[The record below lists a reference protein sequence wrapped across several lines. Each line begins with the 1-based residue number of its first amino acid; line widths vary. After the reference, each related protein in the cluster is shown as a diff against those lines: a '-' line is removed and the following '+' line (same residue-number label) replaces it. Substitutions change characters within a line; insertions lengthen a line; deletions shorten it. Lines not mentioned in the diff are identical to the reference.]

1 MSKYLVQLGTSKTSP
16 QYSDNI
22 HLSQKWRVVIR
33 MYTVGDGLKAD
44 NANWNFGSEVVEN
57 FDSHASRSIPLY
69 CEGHELI
76 SNLSDFFVSS
86 NSVCYEIGCSTGT
99 LTYKLASQ
107 NSDKTGSR
115 FIGIDAEK
123 EMVQAARR
131 KIDPLPENI
140 EFIEDDILQIELEPA
155 DLIVSYYTVQFI
167 RPAERQRLIS
177 KLYDSLQW
185 GGALIMFEKVRGPD
199 ARFQDIL
206 TRLYDDYKL
215 DQGYSAEEIISKSRS
230 LKGVLEP
237 FSTQGNIDLLKR
249 AGFVDIMTLM
259 KQLCFEGFLAIK

>member
-1 MSKYLVQLGTSKTSP
+1 M
-16 QYSDNI
+16 N
-22 HLSQKWRVVIR
+22 
-33 MYTVGDGLKAD
+33 TVGDGLKAD
-44 NANWNFGSEVVEN
+44 NANWKFGSKVAEN
-57 FDSHASRSIPLY
+57 FDSHARKSIPHYSL
-69 CEGHELI
+69 GHELI
-76 SNLSDFFVSS
+76 ANLSDFFIAS

-99 LTYKLASQ
+99 LTYKLASH

-115 FIGIDAEK
+115 FIGIDLEK
-123 EMVQAARR
+123 SMIEAATR
-131 KIDPLPENI
+131 KSVPPPGNI
-140 EFIEDDILQIELEPA
+140 QFIQDDILQAELEPA
-155 DLIVSYYTVQFI
+155 DLIVAYYTIQFI

-177 KLYDSLQW
+177 KLFDSLRW

-249 AGFVDIMTLM
+249 AGFVDIMTVM
-259 KQLCFEGFLAIK
+259 KHLCFEGFLAIK

>member
-1 MSKYLVQLGTSKTSP
+1 MS
-16 QYSDNI
+16 
-22 HLSQKWRVVIR
+22 
-33 MYTVGDGLKAD
+33 TVGDGLKAK
-44 NANWNFGSEVVEN
+44 NANWKFGSKVAEK
-57 FDSHASRSIPLY
+57 FDLHARKSIPFY
-69 CEGHELI
+69 SEGHELI
-76 SNLSDFFVSS
+76 TNLSDFFITS

-99 LTYKLASQ
+99 LTYKLASH
-107 NSDKTGSR
+107 NAHKTGSR
-115 FIGIDAEK
+115 FIGVDIEN
-123 EMVQAARR
+123 EMIQAAS
-131 KIDPLPENI
+131 KKVKPLPEHI
-140 EFIEDDILQIELEPA
+140 EFIQDDILQINLEPA
-155 DLIVSYYTVQFI
+155 DLIVAYYTVQFI

-215 DQGYSAEEIISKSRS
+215 DQGYSPEEIISKSRS

-249 AGFVDIMTLM
+249 AGFVDIMTVM

>member
-1 MSKYLVQLGTSKTSP
+1 MP
-16 QYSDNI
+16 
-22 HLSQKWRVVIR
+22 
-33 MYTVGDGLKAD
+33 TVGDDLKAD

-69 CEGHELI
+69 SEGHDLI
-76 SNLSDFFVSS
+76 ANLSDFFVSS
-86 NSVCYEIGCSTGT
+86 NSVCYEIGCSTGS
-99 LTYKLASQ
+99 LTYKLASH

-115 FIGIDAEK
+115 FIGIDIEK
-123 EMVQAARR
+123 EMIQAARN
-131 KIDPLPENI
+131 KISPLPENI
-140 EFIEDDILQIELEPA
+140 EFVKDDILQIELEPA
-155 DLIVSYYTVQFI
+155 DLIVAYYTVQFI
-167 RPAERQRLIS
+167 RPSERQRLIS
-177 KLYDSLQW
+177 KLYDSLRW

-215 DQGYSAEEIISKSRS
+215 ERGYSAEEIISKSRS

-249 AGFVDIMTLM
+249 AGFVDIMTVM
-259 KQLCFEGFLAIK
+259 KHLCFEGFLAIK

>member
-1 MSKYLVQLGTSKTSP
+1 MHMS
-16 QYSDNI
+16 I
-22 HLSQKWRVVIR
+22 
-33 MYTVGDGLKAD
+33 VGDGLKAD
-44 NANWNFGSEVVEN
+44 NANWNFGSEVADS
-57 FDSHASRSIPLY
+57 FDTHASKSIPFY
-69 CEGHELI
+69 SEGHELI
-76 SNLSDFFVSS
+76 TNLSDFFISS

-99 LTYKLASQ
+99 LTYKLANH
-107 NSDKTGSR
+107 NSSKTGSR

-123 EMVQAARR
+123 KMIQAAR
-131 KIDPLPENI
+131 KKDNPLPGYI

-155 DLIVSYYTVQFI
+155 DLIVAYYTVQFI
-167 RPAERQRLIS
+167 RPSERQRLIS
-177 KLYDSLQW
+177 KLYECLQW

-206 TRLYDDYKL
+206 TRMYDDYKL

-249 AGFVDIMTLM
+249 AGFVDIMTMM
-259 KQLCFEGFLAIK
+259 KHLCFEGFLAIK

>member
-1 MSKYLVQLGTSKTSP
+1 MS
-16 QYSDNI
+16 
-22 HLSQKWRVVIR
+22 
-33 MYTVGDGLKAD
+33 TVGDGLNAE
-44 NANWNFGSEVVEN
+44 NANWKFGSKVAEN
-57 FDSHASRSIPLY
+57 FDSHIRKSIPHYL
-69 CEGHELI
+69 EGHELI
-76 SNLSDFFVSS
+76 TNLSDFFITS
-86 NSVCYEIGCSTGT
+86 NSVCYEIGCSTGS
-99 LTYKLASQ
+99 LAYKLASH

-131 KIDPLPENI
+131 KVNPLPENV

-167 RPAERQRLIS
+167 RPAERQKLIS
-177 KLYDSLQW
+177 KLYESLQW
-185 GGALIMFEKVRGPD
+185 GGALILFEKVRGPD

-215 DQGYSAEEIISKSRS
+215 DQGFSAEEIISKTRS

-237 FSTQGNIDLLKR
+237 FSTQGNLDLLKR
-249 AGFVDIMTLM
+249 AGFVDIMTVM
-259 KQLCFEGFLAIK
+259 KHLCFEGFLAIK

>member
-1 MSKYLVQLGTSKTSP
+1 
-16 QYSDNI
+16 
-22 HLSQKWRVVIR
+22 

-99 LTYKLASQ
+99 LTYKLASH

-115 FIGIDAEK
+115 FIGIDIEK
-123 EMVQAARR
+123 EMIQAARG
-131 KIDPLPENI
+131 KTEPLPDNV

-155 DLIVSYYTVQFI
+155 DLIASYYTVQFI

-177 KLYDSLQW
+177 KLYESLQW

-206 TRLYDDYKL
+206 SRLYDDYKL
-215 DQGYSAEEIISKSRS
+215 EQGYSAEEIISKSRS

-237 FSTQGNIDLLKR
+237 FSTQGNLDLLKR
-249 AGFVDIMTLM
+249 AGFVDVMTVM
-259 KQLCFEGFLAIK
+259 KNMCFEGFLAIK

>member
-1 MSKYLVQLGTSKTSP
+1 MS
-16 QYSDNI
+16 
-22 HLSQKWRVVIR
+22 
-33 MYTVGDGLKAD
+33 TVGDGLNAE
-44 NANWNFGSEVVEN
+44 NANWKFSSKVAEN
-57 FDSHASRSIPLY
+57 FDSHAKKSIPHYL
-69 CEGHELI
+69 EGHELI
-76 SNLSDFFVSS
+76 TSLSDFFISS
-86 NSVCYEIGCSTGT
+86 NSVCYEIGCSTGS
-99 LTYKLASQ
+99 LTHKLASH
-107 NSDKTGSR
+107 NTEKEGAR
-115 FIGIDAEK
+115 FIGIDIGK
-123 EMVQAARR
+123 EMIQSAR
-131 KIDPLPENI
+131 KKVDPLPNNI

-249 AGFVDIMTLM
+249 AGFVDFMTVM
-259 KQLCFEGFLAIK
+259 KHLCFEGFLAIK

>member
-1 MSKYLVQLGTSKTSP
+1 MS
-16 QYSDNI
+16 I
-22 HLSQKWRVVIR
+22 
-33 MYTVGDGLKAD
+33 VGDGLKAD
-44 NANWNFGSEVVEN
+44 NANWNFGSKVADS
-57 FDSHASRSIPLY
+57 FDTHASKSIPFY
-69 CEGHELI
+69 SEGHKLVT
-76 SNLSDFFVSS
+76 NLSDFFVSS

-99 LTYKLASQ
+99 LTLKLAEH
-107 NSDKTGSR
+107 NLGKAGSR
-115 FIGIDAEK
+115 FIGIDIEND
-123 EMVQAARR
+123 MIQVAR
-131 KIDPLPENI
+131 KKVDPLPQNV

-167 RPAERQRLIS
+167 RPADRQRLIT

-215 DQGYSAEEIISKSRS
+215 QQGYSAEEIIAKSRS

-249 AGFVDIMTLM
+249 AGFVDIMTVM
-259 KQLCFEGFLAIK
+259 KHLCFEGFLAIK